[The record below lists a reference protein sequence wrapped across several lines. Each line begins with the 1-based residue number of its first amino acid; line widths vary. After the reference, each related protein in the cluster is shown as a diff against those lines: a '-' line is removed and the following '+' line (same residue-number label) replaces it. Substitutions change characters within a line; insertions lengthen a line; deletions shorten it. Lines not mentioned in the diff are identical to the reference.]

1 MKAKNPITASERSY
15 TIVKEKEVQISKYF
29 GENIF
34 SMKVMQEKLAKDTFK
49 RIVEIINEGRKL
61 DADTANS
68 VAHAIKE
75 WAIEKG
81 ATHYCHWFQPMTGST
96 AEKHDAFIEFT
107 DSGDVIERFTGKQ
120 LIQGEPDASSFPS
133 GGLRSTFEARG
144 YTAWDPTS
152 PAFIIRNGLGTTLCI
167 PTIFISY
174 TGEAL
179 DKKTPLLRS
188 ISAIN
193 KSALKLMRL
202 MGNNEPRKVF
212 ATLGPEQEYFL
223 IDQDYY
229 YNRPDLVLGGRTLLG
244 ATPPKGQQ
252 LEDQYFGSIK
262 ERVLSY
268 MHDVEEELYKLGV
281 PAKTRHNEVAPSQF
295 EIAPIFEE
303 ANLAADHNQLVM
315 DTMKR
320 VAANHKLRI
329 LLHEKPFA
337 GINGSG
343 KHVNW
348 SLSDDLGNNLLN
360 PGKTPHGNIQFL
372 VFLMATIRAVHV
384 HADLLRASVASAGND
399 HRLGANEAPPA
410 IISVF
415 LGEQLTQILENI
427 EKGKVTKAT
436 DEAIIDLG
444 VSKLPVLSKDST
456 DRNRTSPFAFTGN
469 KFEFRAVGSSQSIS
483 FPATVLNTIVAE
495 SLDIIADKIK
505 AKTKGGN
512 NVNQAALDVVKE
524 EIKANKA
531 ILFMGDNYTKEWEK
545 EAARRG
551 LPNKKTTCEA
561 LKDLKADKAIKLF
574 DKYGVLSPS
583 ELKSRYHV
591 RLEKYIK
598 GVDIEAVTLC
608 NMVQNQIIPAAVA
621 YQKTVATSLK
631 SVMDVLG
638 DGKDL
643 KPQKDLLKTLTGLI
657 SAAQKLADE
666 LKGKIDKAG
675 SIADEEKKASYIC
688 TEIRQTM
695 GDIREKV
702 DALEGYVDND
712 CWPFPKYWEMLF
724 IS

>member
-1 MKAKNPITASERSY
+1 MKVGNTVAAYERSY
-15 TIVKEKEVQISKYF
+15 AVEKEKDVQVSRYF
-29 GENIF
+29 GEDTF
-34 SMKVMQEKLAKDTFK
+34 GVKVMMERLPKDVY
-49 RIVEIINEGRKL
+49 RRVIEIIHEGRKL
-61 DADTANS
+61 DLDTANA

-81 ATHYCHWFQPMTGST
+81 ATHYCHWFQPMTGAT
-96 AEKHDAFIEFT
+96 AEKHDSFIEFT
-107 DSGDVIERFTGKQ
+107 DEGDIIERFSGKQ

-152 PAFIIRNGLGTTLCI
+152 PAFIIKSGLGTTLCI

-188 ISAIN
+188 IEAIN
-193 KSALKLMRL
+193 RSALGLLRL
-202 MGNNEPRKVF
+202 LGNNEAKKVF

-229 YNRPDLVLGGRTLLG
+229 YRRQDLVMSGRSLLG

-262 ERVLSY
+262 ERILSF
-268 MHDVEEELYKLGV
+268 MHDVEEELYKLGI

-315 DTMKR
+315 ETMKR
-320 VAANHKLRI
+320 IAPLHKLRL

-343 KHVNW
+343 KHLNW
-348 SLSDDLGNNLLN
+348 SLSDDKGNNMLN
-360 PGKTPHGNIQFL
+360 PGRTPHDNIQFL
-372 VFLMATIRAVHV
+372 VFLMATIKAVHL

-410 IISVF
+410 IISIF
-415 LGEQLTQILENI
+415 LGEQLTRILDDI
-427 EKGKVTKAT
+427 EKGKITKAT

-495 SLDIIADKIK
+495 SIDLIAAKIK
-505 AKTKGGN
+505 SRGG
-512 NVNQAALDVVKE
+512 NVNQAALDVIRE
-524 EIKANKA
+524 EVKANKA
-531 ILFMGDNYTKEWEK
+531 ILFMGDNYTREWEK

-551 LPNKKTTCEA
+551 LPNKKTSAEA
-561 LKDLKADKAIKLF
+561 LKDLKAEKALKLF
-574 DKYGVLSPS
+574 EKYGVLTAT
-583 ELKSRYHV
+583 ELKSRYHI
-591 RLEKYIK
+591 RLERYVKEI
-598 GVDIEAVTLC
+598 DIEAATLA
-608 NMVQNQIIPAAVA
+608 NMVQNQVIPAAVQ
-621 YQKTVATSLK
+621 YQGALGSSIRSAV
-631 SVMDVLG
+631 DVLG
-638 DGKDL
+638 DTKAL
-643 KPQKDLLKTLTGLI
+643 KHQKDLLKTVSSLI
-657 SAAQKLADE
+657 GEAQKLTGELTERLAKSKSIESEEQKAAFFCDE
-666 LKGKIDKAG
+666 IKG
-675 SIADEEKKASYIC
+675 
-688 TEIRQTM
+688 TM
-695 GDIREKV
+695 LAVRETV
-702 DALEGYVDND
+702 DTLEHYVDNEL
-712 CWPFPKYWEMLF
+712 WPMPKYWEMLF

>member
-1 MKAKNPITASERSY
+1 MKIKDPITASERNYS
-15 TIVKEKEVQISKYF
+15 IVKEKKVQVSQYY
-29 GENIF
+29 GEDIF
-34 SMKVMQEKLAKDTFK
+34 STKIMMERLPKDVFK
-49 RIVEIINEGRKL
+49 RVTEIVNEGRKF
-61 DADTANS
+61 DSDTANS

-96 AEKHDAFIEFT
+96 AEKHDSFIEFT

-193 KSALKLMRL
+193 KSAINMLRL
-202 MGNNEPRKVF
+202 LGNRESNKVF

-229 YNRPDLVLGGRTLLG
+229 YKRQDLVLSGRTILG
-244 ATPPKGQQ
+244 AAPPKGQQ

-262 ERVLSY
+262 ERILSF
-268 MHDVEEELYKLGV
+268 MHDVEEDLYKLGI

-315 DTMKR
+315 DTLKR
-320 VAANHKLRI
+320 VAATHRLRL

-348 SLSDDLGNNLLN
+348 SLADDLGNNLLN
-360 PGKTPHGNIQFL
+360 PGKTPHDNIQFL
-372 VFLMATIRAVHV
+372 VFLMATIKAVNT
-384 HADLLRASVASAGND
+384 HADILRASVASAGND

-415 LGEQLTQILENI
+415 LGEQLTEILENI
-427 EKGKVTKAT
+427 EKGKVTKAN
-436 DEAIIDLG
+436 DNAIIDLG
-444 VSKLPVLSKDST
+444 ISKLPVLSKDST

-495 SLDIIADKIK
+495 SLDILADKIR
-505 AKTKGGN
+505 AKGGN
-512 NVNQAALDVVKE
+512 VSQAALDVIKE

-531 ILFMGDNYTKEWEK
+531 ILYMGDNYVKEWEI
-545 EAARRG
+545 EAERRG
-551 LPNKKTTCEA
+551 LPNKKTSCKA
-561 LKDLKADKAIKLF
+561 LKDLKTDKALRLF
-574 DKYGVLSPS
+574 DRYGVLTPE

-591 RLEKYIK
+591 RLEKLIK
-598 GVDIEAVTLC
+598 DIDIEAVTLS
-608 NMVQNQIIPAAVA
+608 NMVQNQIIPAAVS
-621 YQKTVATSLK
+621 YQKTVAQSIK
-631 SVMDVLG
+631 AVIEVMG
-638 DGKDL
+638 DAKEL
-643 KPQKDLLKTLTGLI
+643 KPQKELLKTVVGLI
-657 SAAQKLADE
+657 SDTQKLVGDLEAK
-666 LKGKIDKAG
+666 LAKAKA
-675 SIADEEKKASYIC
+675 IRDEEKKAEYFSVD
-688 TEIRQTM
+688 IRKLM
-695 GDIREKV
+695 ADIREKA
-702 DALEGYVDND
+702 DTLEHYVDNE
-712 CWPFPKYWEMLF
+712 CWPIPQYWEMLF

>member
-1 MKAKNPITASERSY
+1 MKIKDPITASERTY
-15 TIVKEKEVQISKYF
+15 LIVKEKEMPISKYY
-29 GENIF
+29 GEDIF
-34 SMKVMQEKLAKDTFK
+34 STKVMQQKLPKDTYK
-49 RIVEIINEGRKL
+49 RIIEIINEGRKL

-81 ATHYCHWFQPMTGST
+81 ATHYCHWFQPMTGAT
-96 AEKHDAFIEFT
+96 AEKHDSFIEFT
-107 DSGDVIERFTGKQ
+107 DSGEIIERFSGKQ

-193 KSALKLMRL
+193 KSAIDLMRL
-202 MGNNEPRKVF
+202 LGDTGAKKVF

-229 YNRPDLVLGGRTLLG
+229 YKRQDLVLSGRSLLG
-244 ATPPKGQQ
+244 AAPAKGQQ

-262 ERVLSY
+262 ERVLSF
-268 MHDVEEELYKLGV
+268 MHDVEEELYKLGI

-295 EIAPIFEE
+295 ELAPIFEE

-315 DTMKR
+315 ETMKR
-320 VAANHKLRI
+320 VAAAHKLKL

-337 GINGSG
+337 GVNGSG

-360 PGKTPHGNIQFL
+360 PGKTPHDNIQFL
-372 VFLMATIRAVHV
+372 VFLMATIKAVNT

-410 IISVF
+410 IISIF
-415 LGEQLTQILENI
+415 LGEQLTQILDNI
-427 EKGKVTKAT
+427 EKGKITKAT
-436 DEAIIDLG
+436 DEAIIDLEI
-444 VSKLPVLSKDST
+444 SKLPVLSKDST

-483 FPATVLNTIVAE
+483 LPATILNTIVAE
-495 SLDIIADKIK
+495 SIDIIAKKIR
-505 AKTKGGN
+505 AKGGD
-512 NVNQAALDVVKE
+512 VKQAALEVVKE
-524 EIKANKA
+524 EVKANKS
-531 ILFMGDNYTKEWEK
+531 ILFMGDNYTKEWEA
-545 EAARRG
+545 EAAKRG
-551 LPNKKTTCEA
+551 LPNKKTSCEA
-561 LKDLKADKAIKLF
+561 LKDLKTDKAIKLF
-574 DKYGVLSPS
+574 QKYGVLSPV

-598 GVDIEAVTLC
+598 EVDIEAMTLC
-608 NMVQNQIIPAAVA
+608 NMVQNQIIPASIT
-621 YQKTVATSLK
+621 YQKNIAMSVK
-631 SVMDVLG
+631 SAMDVIG
-638 DGKDL
+638 DGKEL
-643 KPQKDLLKTLTGLI
+643 KSQKELVKVISGLI
-657 SAAQKLADE
+657 SDAQRLVNE
-666 LKGKIDKAG
+666 LKAKIDKANAIQ
-675 SIADEEKKASYIC
+675 SEEKKASYFC
-688 TEIRQTM
+688 DEIRNLM
-695 GDIREKV
+695 LDIRGKV
-702 DALEGYVDND
+702 DTLELYVDNEL
-712 CWPFPKYWEMLF
+712 WPLPKYWEMLF

>member
-1 MKAKNPITASERSY
+1 MKVINPITASERDY
-15 TIVKEKEVQISKYF
+15 IVEKEKTIPVSNYY
-29 GENIF
+29 GEDIF
-34 SMKVMQEKLAKDTFK
+34 STKVMMEKLPKNVCK
-49 RIVEIINEGRKL
+49 RMMEIMHEGRKM

-75 WAIEKG
+75 WAIGKG
-81 ATHYCHWFQPMTGST
+81 ATHYCHWFQPMTGTT

-107 DSGDVIERFTGKQ
+107 DSGDVIERFSGKQ

-152 PAFIIRNGLGTTLCI
+152 PAFIIKNGLGTTLCI

-188 ISAIN
+188 IEAIN
-193 KSALKLMRL
+193 KSAVNLLRL
-202 MGNNEPRKVF
+202 LGNNESKKVF

-223 IDQDYY
+223 IDQDYFY
-229 YNRPDLVLGGRTLLG
+229 KRQDLVLSGRSLIG
-244 ATPPKGQQ
+244 AMPPKGQQ

-262 ERVLSY
+262 ERIQSY
-268 MHDVEEELYKLGV
+268 MHDVEEELYKLGI

-315 DTMKR
+315 ETMKR
-320 VAANHKLRI
+320 IAPKHKLKL

-348 SLSDDLGNNLLN
+348 ALADDLGNNMLN
-360 PGKTPHGNIQFL
+360 PGKTPQDNIQFL
-372 VFLMATIRAVHV
+372 LFLMATIKAVNT

-410 IISVF
+410 IISIF
-415 LGEQLTQILENI
+415 LGEQLTQILDNI
-427 EKGKVTKAT
+427 EKGKITKAT

-444 VSKLPVLSKDST
+444 ISKLPDLSKDST

-469 KFEFRAVGSSQSIS
+469 KFEFRAVGSSQSLS
-483 FPATVLNTIVAE
+483 FPATILNTIVAE
-495 SLDIIADKIK
+495 SIDILAKKIK
-505 AKTKGGN
+505 ERNGKN
-512 NVNQAALDVVKE
+512 INQAALDVVRE
-524 EIKANKA
+524 EVKANKA
-531 ILFMGDNYTKEWEK
+531 ILFMGDNYTKEWEA
-545 EAARRG
+545 EAERRG

-561 LKDLKADKAIKLF
+561 LKDLKTDKAVKLF
-574 DKYGVLSPS
+574 EKYKVLSAL

-598 GVDIEAVTLC
+598 EIDIEAVTLN
-608 NMVQNQIIPAAVA
+608 NMVQNQIIPAAIN
-621 YQKTVATSLK
+621 YQKKIAESVK
-631 SVMDVLG
+631 SVIDVVG
-638 DGKDL
+638 DSKNL
-643 KPQKDLLKTLTGLI
+643 KAQKELLKLISGLI
-657 SAAQKLADE
+657 GDTQALSNE
-666 LKGKIDKAG
+666 LRNRIAKANAI
-675 SIADEEKKASYIC
+675 SSEEKKAAYFC
-688 TEIRQTM
+688 DEVKEIM
-695 GDIREKV
+695 NDIREKV
-702 DALEGYVDND
+702 DTLENYVDD
-712 CWPFPKYWEMLF
+712 ELWPMPKYWEMLF